1 MMRSTLARFFAP
13 LGSSLLP
20 RTVRQ
25 GRCAYL
31 ASMLVLLTTLAVVTA
46 STVAAK
52 PVKVATLA
60 PDGSVWDKT
69 LRTMGDR
76 WRSETD
82 GKVTLRLYP
91 GGVAGDEPDIVR
103 KMNIGQLHGAALT
116 SGGLATID
124 PALGAFQLPLL
135 FESYDELFHVL
146 EALRPT
152 IDQRLA
158 ERGYVLLAWGHGGWL
173 HLFSTEPVLAV
184 ADLERLKI
192 FTWSGDEEMA
202 ERWRRN
208 GFNPVPLAATDILTG
223 LNTGMI
229 NALPTTPLAALSLQ
243 WFRHTPY
250 MQDFGVA
257 PLIGATV
264 IHRRVWDKLSPAE
277 RDVMRAAAEDAEATL
292 RREVPDQDARAVTA
306 MKSRGLKVVAVPD
319 EHTAAWQALAARFGE
334 DMRKHATAKD
344 LIEAIGQARDAYRA
358 HARASGGG
366 AGGR

>member
-1 MMRSTLARFFAP
+1 MMRSTLDRSTAP
-13 LGSSLLP
+13 LRILPPRRAAHRLRRSRALLGP
-20 RTVRQ
+20 V
-25 GRCAYL
+25 
-31 ASMLVLLTTLAVVTA
+31 LVLLAVLAGVAEPAIAATA
-46 STVAAK
+46 
-52 PVKVATLA
+52 VKVATLA

-76 WRSETD
+76 WRSET
-82 GKVTLRLYP
+82 GGEVTLRLYP

-124 PALGAFQLPLL
+124 PALGAFQLPML

-146 EALRPT
+146 ETLRPT

-158 ERGYVLLAWGHGGWL
+158 ERGYVLLSWGHGGWL
-173 HLFSTEPVLAV
+173 HLFSTEPVRAV
-184 ADLERLKI
+184 ADLEKLKI
-192 FTWSGDEEMA
+192 FTWSGDDEMA
-202 ERWRRN
+202 DRWRRN
-208 GFNPVPLAATDILTG
+208 GFDPVPLAATDILTG

-264 IHRRVWDKLSPAE
+264 IHRRVWAKLSSAE
-277 RDVMRAAAEDAEATL
+277 RDVMRAAAADAEATL
-292 RREVPDQDARAVTA
+292 RREVPDQDKRAITA
-306 MKSRGLKVVAVPD
+306 MTSRGLKVVEVPA
-319 EHTAAWQALAARFGE
+319 EHSSAWQGLAARFAE
-334 DMRKHATAKD
+334 DMRKHSTAKD
-344 LIEAIGQARDAYRA
+344 LIEAISQARDAYRA
-358 HARASGGG
+358 QASAGG
-366 AGGR
+366 AGGH